1 MMKKRPLER
10 SKLTQR
16 HDDKEKHEEKGIQG
30 HWNAQNSIAQSKKK
44 TQEMQIGQC
53 HSGRV

>member
-44 TQEMQIGQC
+44 NPRDANRTVSQW
-53 HSGRV
+53 